1 MAIQTVDDIADG
13 LANSAQRINFFKQF
27 TAPKGA
33 GAFASSWTAPGFP
46 GAGATPP
53 AYTAG
58 SGYTYSSATPGAI
71 PFTNAT
77 LVNWLAMLEAASG
90 LQGSLILVDRLWS
103 CSGIPF
109 GAGSHSIT
117 TPGSLPARITDGGV
131 GVEAWVEN
139 YVAAGAATGTLTLY
153 YLDATGNPQSGTMPT
168 VVSAP
173 VAQQMQPIPI
183 RQDLGISQITSV
195 GKTATWTSGS
205 FGLTLLKRIAE
216 IPSTATAGIG
226 QSVDWAETA
235 LANVPNDA
243 CLSLV
248 WLATSITTPIVLGNI
263 TLIDK

>member
-1 MAIQTVDDIADG
+1 MSVTGTDDIADG

-139 YVAAGAATGTLTLY
+139 YVACGTTSGTLTLS
-153 YLDATGNPQSGTMPT
+153 YLNTLGAAKSGTMPS
-168 VVSAP
+168 VHNSP
-173 VAQQMQPIPI
+173 NAQQMQPIPLAVG
-183 RQDLGISQITSV
+183 DLGISQITSV
-195 GKTATWTSGS
+195 NKSGSWTSGS
-205 FGLTLLKRIAE
+205 FGLTLLKRIAD
-216 IPSTATAGIG
+216 IPLRVQGASYIA
-226 QSVDWAETA
+226 DWAETA
-235 LANVPNDA
+235 LAQVPNNA

-248 WLATSITTPIVLGNI
+248 WFATSSSAPLVSGSFI
-263 TLIDK
+263 LIDK